1 MAQVA
6 RLSRTPAVGLQH
18 WDKLTGVPELRSAR
32 AALTWPPVTT
42 KKPKTRLHAFHRWRE
57 PKSHPRIVRIM
68 SIRMGLTVCSFFD
81 VFDEGH
87 GLMRRRRAPLLHVLC
102 RWCYAATHL
111 AVLHARR
118 QRLPVERPHA
128 HAHCRPGLGGGSLA
142 SRTRSLIRSV
152 VRRPELVPGNLFIE
166 LVPLDVSIVVQNSD
180 LVGDAVA
187 TPELTSDRV
196 DGSVVHAQPMLPQH
210 RYALAF
216 DGSYRCRLC
225 HATHRARRDKRR
237 PAVQPRVQP
246 AARRRGVGPAVL
258 KLPCTK
264 FDRRR

>member
-18 WDKLTGVPELRSAR
+18 WDRLITGVPKMRSAR

-128 HAHCRPGLGGGSLA
+128 HADCRPGLGGGSLA
-142 SRTRSLIRSV
+142 SGARSHLISSLNWRGRKRLNSRLRDAERCTDAACWQDV
-152 VRRPELVPGNLFIE
+152 KAKPN
-166 LVPLDVSIVVQNSD
+166 PLHLDH
-180 LVGDAVA
+180 G
-187 TPELTSDRV
+187 
-196 DGSVVHAQPMLPQH
+196 
-210 RYALAF
+210 
-216 DGSYRCRLC
+216 LC
-225 HATHRARRDKRR
+225 
-237 PAVQPRVQP
+237 Q
-246 AARRRGVGPAVL
+246 
-258 KLPCTK
+258 
-264 FDRRR
+264 